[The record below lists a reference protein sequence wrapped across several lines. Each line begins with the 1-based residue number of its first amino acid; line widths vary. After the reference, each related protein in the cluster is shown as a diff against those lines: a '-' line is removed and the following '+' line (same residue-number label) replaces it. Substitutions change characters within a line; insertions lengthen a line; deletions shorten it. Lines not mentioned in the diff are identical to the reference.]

1 MKKISLE
8 NKNIYIIMYH
18 YIQEKK
24 KSLFPKLK
32 FLEFNNF
39 KNQVNYFK
47 SKANILNKD
56 QFYEIIKTKKIPTK
70 PSIILTFDDGYID
83 HYKYVF
89 PLLNEKKISGF
100 FYPPIKTIE
109 KREVLDVNKI
119 HLILEKEKNKKK
131 VFNLIKYFL
140 KKDFDIEIK
149 DLDLNRIKL
158 GGRYDNKDTMIIKSL
173 LQHHIPFQFR
183 SKIVDKIFSKILQ
196 YSEKEIANKI
206 YMNKKHI
213 IEMNE
218 NGMSFGSHGYN
229 HYWWEFLKIKEQEIE
244 IKKSVEYFSKLKMF
258 DKKFSVCYPYGSFNS
273 NTIKLLKKYKISFA
287 VTSKPGSLNTK
298 NLKSKFV
305 FPRYDTNDFL

>member
-1 MKKISLE
+1 
-8 NKNIYIIMYH
+8 MYH
-18 YIQEKK
+18 YVQETK

-32 FLEFNNF
+32 SLELNDF
-39 KNQVNYFK
+39 KSQISYFK
-47 SKANILNKD
+47 SKANILNNC
-56 QFYEIIKTKKIPTK
+56 QFFEILKTKKIPTK
-70 PSIILTFDDGYID
+70 PSVILTFDDGYID

-89 PLLNEKKISGF
+89 PLLNENKISGF

-119 HLILEKEKNKKK
+119 HLVLEKETNRKKIL
-131 VFNLIKYFL
+131 NLITHHL
-140 KKDFDIEIK
+140 KKDFDIEIE
-149 DLDLNRIKL
+149 DLNLNKLKL
-158 GGRYDNKDTMIIKSL
+158 GGRYDDKDTMIIKSL
-173 LQHHIPFQFR
+173 LQHHIPSQFR

-196 YSEKEIANKI
+196 YTEREIANKI

-218 NGMSFGSHGYN
+218 NNMSFGSHGYN

-244 IKKSVEYFSKLKMF
+244 IKKSINFFLDLKMF

-273 NTIKLLKKYKISFA
+273 NTIKLLEKYKISFA
-287 VTSKPGSLNTK
+287 VTSKPGRINNK
-298 NLKSKFV
+298 NLKSKFI